1 MGSYTALYRKFRPD
15 NFGDVKG
22 QDHITTTLRNQ
33 LKADRI
39 GHAYLFTGTRGTG
52 KTTVAKIFAR
62 AVNCENPTDNGPC
75 GECPTC
81 KAIMNGSSMNVIEID
96 AASNNGVDNIRQII
110 DEIAYPPTDG
120 RFKVYIID
128 EVHMLSIGA
137 FNALLKTLEEP
148 PSYVVFILATTEVH
162 KLPVTILSRCQRYDF
177 KRISVNDIVE
187 RINELLPEEGI
198 EADDDAIRYIAKNA
212 DGALRDALSL
222 LDQCIAFNFG
232 QRLTY
237 EMVLETLGAVDLKV
251 FSVMLRSI
259 ISGRVSDAIAS
270 LNAVVMEGRDLSQ
283 FVSDFTWYLRNL
295 LLAVT
300 SDDISS
306 VVDMS
311 KENLDNLLVEA
322 SQIDE
327 ETAMRYIRILSELS
341 NQIRYASNKRI
352 LTELAVIKMCRP
364 ESERKDDSLIS
375 RIRAIENKLE
385 SGEYSI
391 SSAKIPASEAAT
403 ADEDEPAPVL
413 NISVP
418 DDIKKVVS
426 NWNEIIKR
434 SSYPQKLYLAH
445 AIPSLSEAGELIIA
459 FEKNTDMV
467 FFTSGDDYEQH
478 FKILQDLINGYAG
491 AEIRLRLAVNKQ
503 PGDVNGVS
511 YPDLTKMDFFKEK
524 GIKVE
529 VVEDDEE

>member
-1 MGSYTALYRKFRPD
+1 
-15 NFGDVKG
+15 
-22 QDHITTTLRNQ
+22 
-33 LKADRI
+33 
-39 GHAYLFTGTRGTG
+39 
-52 KTTVAKIFAR
+52 
-62 AVNCENPTDNGPC
+62 
-75 GECPTC
+75 
-81 KAIMNGSSMNVIEID
+81 
-96 AASNNGVDNIRQII
+96 
-110 DEIAYPPTDG
+110 
-120 RFKVYIID
+120 
-128 EVHMLSIGA
+128 
-137 FNALLKTLEEP
+137 
-148 PSYVVFILATTEVH
+148 
-162 KLPVTILSRCQRYDF
+162 
-177 KRISVNDIVE
+177 
-187 RINELLPEEGI
+187 
-198 EADDDAIRYIAKNA
+198 
-212 DGALRDALSL
+212 
-222 LDQCIAFNFG
+222 
-232 QRLTY
+232 
-237 EMVLETLGAVDLKV
+237 
-251 FSVMLRSI
+251 
-259 ISGRVSDAIAS
+259 
-270 LNAVVMEGRDLSQ
+270 
-283 FVSDFTWYLRNL
+283 
-295 LLAVT
+295 
-300 SDDISS
+300 
-306 VVDMS
+306 
-311 KENLDNLLVEA
+311 
-322 SQIDE
+322 
-327 ETAMRYIRILSELS
+327 
-341 NQIRYASNKRI
+341 
-352 LTELAVIKMCRP
+352 MCRP

>member
-1 MGSYTALYRKFRPD
+1 MSYTALYRKFRPAR
-15 NFGDVKG
+15 FEDVKG
-22 QDHITTTLRNQ
+22 QEHIVTTLRNQ
-33 LKADRI
+33 IKSDKI
-39 GHAYLFTGTRGTG
+39 QHAYLFCGTRGTG
-52 KTTVAKIFAR
+52 KTSVAKLFAK
-62 AVNCENPTDNGPC
+62 AINCEHPTDGNPC
-75 GECPTC
+75 LECPTC
-81 KAIMNGSSMNVIEID
+81 KAIASQSALNVVEID

-110 DEIAYPPTDG
+110 EEIAYPPTDG

-237 EMVLETLGAVDLKV
+237 DMVLETLGAVDLKV

-270 LNAVVMEGRDLSQ
+270 LNAVIMEGRDLSQ

-385 SGEYSI
+385 SSEYSI
-391 SSAKIPASEAAT
+391 SSARIPASEAA
-403 ADEDEPAPVL
+403 AENAEDEPAPVL
-413 NISVP
+413 NIAVP
-418 DDIKKVVS
+418 EDIKRVVI

-434 SSYPQKLYLAH
+434 SPYPQKMYIAH
-445 AIPSLSEAGELIIA
+445 AVPSLSDAGELIIA

-478 FKILQDLINGYAG
+478 FKALQDLINGYAG